1 MPLPVLLG
9 RRCCLGWRSRRCAA
23 PSPIFFT
30 FPETKYK
37 TEAELVALFDD
48 GNTAVTVESVETG
61 YDAGE
66 TRAEEGVIVQATPAR
81 FNNHPKSSVAR
92 PTFLE
97 LERENEQLR
106 AEVEIL
112 RAKTAIVSPS
122 PRASTSRSD
131 TCGLLRTPEVYE
143 NQLHLPHGET
153 VHPPTV
159 RSRADIHLPSRECS
173 DVLLRHGF
181 VWTAWIHFAVHEG
194 TFLSEHETA
203 WDSGPVLDNDPLWLA
218 IYFAFIAMSLM
229 FMTDDEAKE
238 AGLPEASTS
247 DLVRNWYDTAY
258 FFLNE
263 ADFLRNYNLK
273 TVQAIAILL
282 GLGKSVG
289 DFDSQPLLQ
298 STGIRIGQI
307 IGMDR
312 EPSPV
317 SNNPVVQ
324 EIGRRTWWTLVICEW
339 LSVPPRP
346 PCIQEA
352 DFEVNLPLDLSD
364 EELSA
369 LDMSG
374 NKLQAHPRPVQ
385 YHLAMIAISKAVYRF
400 QYRLARLD
408 GNDTRT
414 LEDIVLT
421 ADEDL
426 ATIISNLPSH
436 LAEAPAPID
445 HVDKKQ
451 NIPGGNECQPWV
463 SLQWRSLTL
472 TLLTYRMRINRVLQ
486 HRWRRSQL
494 PENDTLLAR
503 SKVICIESAITI
515 ITLVNQ
521 YKSALARHRPWAMTF
536 YVFSA
541 AMTLALEA
549 HELPELESAE
559 YLDNIKLCLSFL
571 EILRDHNALAG
582 RAIMVLTEFLGDNN
596 S

>member
-1 MPLPVLLG
+1 
-9 RRCCLGWRSRRCAA
+9 
-23 PSPIFFT
+23 
-30 FPETKYK
+30 
-37 TEAELVALFDD
+37 
-48 GNTAVTVESVETG
+48 
-61 YDAGE
+61 
-66 TRAEEGVIVQATPAR
+66 
-81 FNNHPKSSVAR
+81 
-92 PTFLE
+92 
-97 LERENEQLR
+97 
-106 AEVEIL
+106 
-112 RAKTAIVSPS
+112 
-122 PRASTSRSD
+122 
-131 TCGLLRTPEVYE
+131 
-143 NQLHLPHGET
+143 
-153 VHPPTV
+153 
-159 RSRADIHLPSRECS
+159 
-173 DVLLRHGF
+173 
-181 VWTAWIHFAVHEG
+181 
-194 TFLSEHETA
+194 
-203 WDSGPVLDNDPLWLA
+203 
-218 IYFAFIAMSLM
+218 MSLM
-229 FMTDDEAKE
+229 FMTDDEAKK

-307 IGMDR
+307 IGMNR
-312 EPSPV
+312 EPPLV
-317 SNNPVVQ
+317 SESRIVQ
-324 EIGRRTWWTLVICEW
+324 EISRRTWWTLVICEW

-364 EELSA
+364 AELSTPDIA
-369 LDMSG
+369 G
-374 NKLQAHPRPVQ
+374 IELQSRPRPVQ
-385 YHLAMIAISKAVYRF
+385 YHLAMIAIAKAVYRF

-408 GNDTRT
+408 GKGTRA
-414 LEDIVLT
+414 LENIVLT

-426 ATIISNLPSH
+426 ATIILDLPSH

-445 HVDKKQ
+445 HIHDDRAMLKD
-451 NIPGGNECQPWV
+451 NECPPWV

-472 TLLTYRMRINRVLQ
+472 TLLTYRMRVNRVLQ
-486 HRWRRSQL
+486 HRWRRYQS
-494 PENDTLLAR
+494 PEDDTLLAR

-521 YKSALARHRPWAMTF
+521 YKSALARHRPCTFYNRAMTF

-549 HELPELESAE
+549 HELPEPESTE

-571 EILRDHNALAG
+571 EFLRDHNALAG
-582 RAIMVLTEFLGDNN
+582 RAITVLTEFLDD
-596 S
+596 SDS